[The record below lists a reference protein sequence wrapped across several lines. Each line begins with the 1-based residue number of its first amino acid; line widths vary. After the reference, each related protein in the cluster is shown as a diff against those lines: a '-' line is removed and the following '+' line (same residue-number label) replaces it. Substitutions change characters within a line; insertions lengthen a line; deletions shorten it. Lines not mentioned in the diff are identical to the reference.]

1 MVSTKNN
8 VATLLALSAAAG
20 SVAAQQC
27 QCVTSQVVVAYTV
40 AVANGVTTT
49 LGASIPTNAPQSNNA
64 PVPLYTNGQAAC
76 SFPLLANNQFPLGQ
90 IADGQI
96 QAAAP
101 ANTLAVGTSTF
112 TLVGNQLF
120 DQAGRI
126 CEISGQNQAQLQ
138 CNYAPT
144 TGATVSGFG
153 VANGLL
159 SFNGNTQFYGCQL
172 GQAGQGYNIYAALTG
187 AQSNCQAITLTA
199 QGSNACPAPSASA
212 PLVVVPTAAP
222 ATTRPAAA
230 TTTAT
235 TRLPAATTA
244 STPGLPVSNDA
255 AAKQG
260 ASFVA
265 TVFGGLAVAVAGLL
279 I

>member
-8 VATLLALSAAAG
+8 VATVIALTAAAG

-40 AVANGVTTT
+40 AVANGVTSTI
-49 LGASIPTNAPQSNNA
+49 GASIPTAAPANNA

-96 QAAAP
+96 QAVVAGLP
-101 ANTLAVGTSTF
+101 QSTF
-112 TLVGNQLF
+112 TLVNGQVF

-126 CEISGQNQAQLQ
+126 CEISGQGQAQFQ

-144 TGATVSGFG
+144 TGATVTGFG
-153 VANGLL
+153 ISNGLL
-159 SFNGNTQFYGCQL
+159 TYQGSTQFYGCQL
-172 GQAGQGYNIYAALTG
+172 GQAGQGYNIYAQLTG
-187 AQSNCQAITLTA
+187 AQSNCQAVTLTA

-222 ATTRPAAA
+222 APVTGTPPAGGAA
-230 TTTAT
+230 TTS
-235 TRLPAATTA
+235 TRLPTA
-244 STPGLPVSNDA
+244 SPTIALPVSNDA
-255 AAKQG
+255 APKQG
-260 ASFVA
+260 SSLVA
-265 TVFGGLAVAVAGLL
+265 TVVGGFAVALASLL
-279 I
+279 M